1 MLTEIGFSEFSIYIR
16 LIFKGILMQMFELV
30 KKDLVIS
37 LTKIIFETNFV
48 LFIFQENVFFK

>member
-48 LFIFQENVFFK
+48 LFIFQENVFF